1 MSSSSEPIR
10 ERRASST
17 DIRRRPT
24 AEVLRAEQ
32 AAGIALAPLDT
43 DLRMASSV
51 MRSIDPSRIEAAIEQ
66 GRNDGYAEGFDT
78 GFEKGLAAGRSAAA
92 TEAADGRRRLATAVD
107 ALKQAATTVA
117 AAQALQLRSVE
128 EQLVDAALV
137 LAEAVLGR
145 ELATSTSPGRDAL
158 ARGLALTPAGS
169 AVVARLH
176 PDDALTIDGALDVDL
191 GRDVTVVADPSVG
204 KGGCIIEAGD
214 ARIDAQLSSA
224 LARAGAVLRGAS

>member
-1 MSSSSEPIR
+1 MSSSSEPTR
-10 ERRASST
+10 G
-17 DIRRRPT
+17 RRPNST
-24 AEVLRAEQ
+24 ELRRPATQVLRAGD
-32 AAGIALAPLDT
+32 AAQITLAPLDT
-43 DLRMASSV
+43 DLRMAASV

-66 GRNDGYAEGFDT
+66 GRTDGYAEGFDA

-92 TEAADGRRRLATAVD
+92 TEAADGRRRLATAVE
-107 ALKQAATTVA
+107 AVKLAARDVTA
-117 AAQALQLRSVE
+117 AHALQLQSIE
-128 EQLVDAALV
+128 EQLVDAALA

-145 ELATSTSPGRDAL
+145 ELETSTSPGRDAL
-158 ARGLALTPAGS
+158 ARGLALAPAGA

-191 GRDVTVVADPSVG
+191 GREIAIVPDPSVD
-204 KGGCIIEAGD
+204 KGGCIVEAGD